1 MRSPVCHEYVMSM
14 SRVMF
19 YFFVTERIV
28 IVYGYEV
35 IERSD
40 SVIAVVRMILKV
52 CKKLSYL
59 FYKLIEL

>member
-1 MRSPVCHEYVMSM
+1 MSM

-28 IVYGYEV
+28 IVYGYEA
-35 IERSD
+35 IEKSD
-40 SVIAVVRMILKV
+40 SVIVVVRVTLKV